1 MAVLTCLRA
10 RGTLTA
16 DAGEPVQIILNGEPY
31 ELDAPLSVSEL
42 LEKLDIDTRRVA
54 IEFNL
59 SILKRYAFPQ
69 TIIADG
75 DRLEIVNFV
84 GGG

>member
-1 MAVLTCLRA
+1 M
-10 RGTLTA
+10 
-16 DAGEPVQIILNGEPY
+16 QITLNGEPY
-31 ELDAPLSVSEL
+31 EIDRPLSVSEL
-42 LEKLDIDTRRVA
+42 LESLDIDDRRVA

-69 TIIADG
+69 TIVSEG